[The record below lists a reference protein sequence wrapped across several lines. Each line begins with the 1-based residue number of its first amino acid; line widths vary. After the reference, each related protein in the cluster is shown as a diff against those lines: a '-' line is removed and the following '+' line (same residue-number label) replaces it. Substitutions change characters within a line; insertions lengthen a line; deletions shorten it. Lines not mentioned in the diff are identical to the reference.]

1 MSGFIPTAAWQAE
14 VLLPAGLSLNV
25 VRAQLQEEFRAVDS
39 TAYSDGGFT
48 SSIMTGQQ
56 LRGEISGWANSAAPG
71 LGSVFNAVEIT
82 FTAAGEWSISGT
94 FNVYGFSWALAADE
108 LMEFRAMIISTGP
121 YTVSWGPA
129 S

>member
-1 MSGFIPTAAWQAE
+1 MSGLMPTAAWQAE
-14 VLLPAGLSLNV
+14 VLLPAGISLNV

-39 TAYSDGGFT
+39 TAYSDGSFT

-56 LRGEISGWANSAAPG
+56 LRGEINGWANSAAPG
-71 LGSVFNAVEIT
+71 LGSVFNAVNIT
-82 FTAAGEWSISGT
+82 FTAAGGWSISGN
-94 FNVYGFSWALAADE
+94 FNIYGFTWTLSAND

-121 YTVSWGPA
+121 YTVNWGPA